1 MSIINFSNTRQME
14 GLLDEISQVKDLI
27 ESKINLSRVADREK
41 RVSLTLNKV
50 MRICFIVGLSVT
62 VERKEDDFKD
72 IQLSTSSARIVPSF
86 FTMHDLSTLYSALLK
101 LRYANLNIDWSQNAT
116 VSRIIAAEML
126 RGRNYLLEENNL
138 DSFLYAVN
146 NKVAMAKD
154 IPVLNLIIGN
164 YGDAEMEATL
174 DINSRNITNSQ
185 IIIAG
190 ATGSGKTNL
199 LAVLMQQFRALSSE
213 SQYPVNFLLFDYKGE
228 FSDIQNNHWLSHFDV
243 DRSCILD
250 PIEHP
255 LPFTPFK
262 DFSGRPINEINLYSS
277 EMASALCSID
287 RVSASAN
294 MNNRLSEAIVEAY
307 KKTDGAPIT
316 FSMMLEEYQA
326 KMTDPA
332 KDDSI
337 SSVLKQ
343 LVRANIFEEED
354 KADLIGDCYIIKM
367 DGYPKDGPIAKAIVY
382 FIISKLNNIYEQLE
396 KQATNED
403 VVQIRHFS
411 IIDEAHYMLD
421 FDNRPLRNL
430 IAVGRNKGLSIILAT
445 QNMSSFKSKG
455 FDFYA
460 NAQYPLIMKQ
470 QTIDDKV
477 IKDLYGVS
485 GQKSGRRLKSLHAR
499 EFKNPV
505 PDAQLFGTCERKPLP
520 GVEQQLPDGEKQAF
534 VDDRE
539 VDQVAR
545 ELDGDDVVGFQG
557 RFPHVRHIGTGHHQ
571 VQRAE
576 ILGGIAHDARS
587 PGVHHQIDL
596 VFRMAVDRI
605 VEMRVGVVEDDEK
618 VLVRDRGDLL
628 LYLFHVR

>member
-1 MSIINFSNTRQME
+1 MKVILVSRLINSNDMSIINFSNTRQME
-14 GLLDEISQVKDLI
+14 GLLDEISPVKELM
-27 ESKINLSRVADREK
+27 ENKINLSRIVDREK

-50 MRICFIVGLSVT
+50 MRICFIVGLSIPA
-62 VERKEDDFKD
+62 ERKEEEFRD
-72 IQLSTSSARIVPSF
+72 IQLSTTSARIVPSF
-86 FTMHDLSTLYSALLK
+86 FTMHDLSTLYSSLLK
-101 LRYANLNIDWSQNAT
+101 LRYSNLIIDWTQNAT
-116 VSRIIAAEML
+116 LSRIIAAEML
-126 RGRNYLLEENNL
+126 RGRDYLMRENNL
-138 DSFLYAVN
+138 DTYLYSIGT
-146 NKVAMAKD
+146 KVAMTKD
-154 IPVLNLIIGN
+154 IPVLNLLVGN
-164 YGDAEMEATL
+164 YGDEEMEANL

-199 LAVLMQQFRALSSE
+199 LAVLMQQFRVLSSE

-243 DRSCILD
+243 NRSCILD

-262 DFSGRPINEINLYSS
+262 DFTGRPINEINLYSS

-294 MNNRLSEAIVEAY
+294 MTNRLSEAIVEAY
-307 KKTDGAPIT
+307 KETDGAPIT
-316 FSMMLEEYQA
+316 FTKMLEEYQS
-326 KMTDPA
+326 KMADPS
-332 KDDSI
+332 KDDTI

-382 FIISKLNNIYEQLE
+382 FLISKLNNIYEQLE
-396 KQATNED
+396 KQATNDE

-477 IKDLYGVS
+477 IKDLFGVS
-485 GQKSGRRLKSLHAR
+485 GNELQEIRTAIAGLQK
-499 EFKNPV
+499 
-505 PDAQLFGTCERKPLP
+505 
-520 GVEQQLPDGEKQAF
+520 GELIIKDQMAF
-534 VDDRE
+534 
-539 VDQVAR
+539 A
-545 ELDGDDVVGFQG
+545 
-557 RFPHVRHIGTGHHQ
+557 
-571 VQRAE
+571 
-576 ILGGIAHDARS
+576 LGMGKKYKKINVTHL
-587 PGVHHQIDL
+587 I
-596 VFRMAVDRI
+596 
-605 VEMRVGVVEDDEK
+605 
-618 VLVRDRGDLL
+618 
-628 LYLFHVR
+628 

>member
-1 MSIINFSNTRQME
+1 MKAILVSRLINSIDMSIINFSNTRQME
-14 GLLDEISQVKDLI
+14 GLLDEISPVKELM
-27 ESKINLSRVADREK
+27 ENKINLSRIVDREK

-50 MRICFIVGLSVT
+50 MRICFIVGLSIP
-62 VERKEDDFKD
+62 VERKEEDYKD
-72 IQLSTSSARIVPSF
+72 IQLSTSSTRIVPSF
-86 FTMHDLSTLYSALLK
+86 FTMHDLSTLYSSLLK
-101 LRYANLNIDWSQNAT
+101 LRYSILNIDWTQNAT
-116 VSRIIAAEML
+116 LSRIIAAEML
-126 RGRNYLLEENNL
+126 RGRDYLMRENSL
-138 DSFLYAVN
+138 DTYLYSMG
-146 NKVAMAKD
+146 NKVAMKKD
-154 IPVLNLIIGN
+154 IPVLNLLVGN
-164 YGDAEMEATL
+164 YGDEEMEANL

-199 LAVLMQQFRALSSE
+199 LAVLMQQFRVLSSE

-262 DFSGRPINEINLYSS
+262 DFTGRPINEINLYSS

-294 MNNRLSEAIVEAY
+294 MTNRLSEAIVEAY
-307 KKTDGAPIT
+307 KETNGAPIT
-316 FSMMLEEYQA
+316 FTKMLEEYQS
-326 KMTDPA
+326 KMADPS
-332 KDDSI
+332 KDDTI

-382 FIISKLNNIYEQLE
+382 FLISKLNNIYEQLE
-396 KQATNED
+396 KQATNDE

-477 IKDLYGVS
+477 IKDLFGVS
-485 GQKSGRRLKSLHAR
+485 GNELQEIRTAIAGLQK
-499 EFKNPV
+499 
-505 PDAQLFGTCERKPLP
+505 
-520 GVEQQLPDGEKQAF
+520 GELIIKDQMAF
-534 VDDRE
+534 
-539 VDQVAR
+539 A
-545 ELDGDDVVGFQG
+545 
-557 RFPHVRHIGTGHHQ
+557 
-571 VQRAE
+571 
-576 ILGGIAHDARS
+576 LGMGKKYKKINVTHL
-587 PGVHHQIDL
+587 I
-596 VFRMAVDRI
+596 
-605 VEMRVGVVEDDEK
+605 
-618 VLVRDRGDLL
+618 
-628 LYLFHVR
+628 